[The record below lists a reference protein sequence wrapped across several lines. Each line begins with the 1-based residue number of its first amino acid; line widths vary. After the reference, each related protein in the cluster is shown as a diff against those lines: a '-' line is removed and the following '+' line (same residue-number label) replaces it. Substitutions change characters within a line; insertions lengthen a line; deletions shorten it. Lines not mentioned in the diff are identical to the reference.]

1 MAQLTLEMPESA
13 FGTLHPFTESAE
25 KTAWVFS
32 DGGIRNIP
40 TTTGFS
46 SRVSRHLQGT
56 GRRTSRR
63 VTVFCGRKSRVR
75 FSPSFNTLKF
85 LGIPTLPRPTFK
97 GSTETCALCGPLCG
111 FSEESKA
118 MEIPSSKELHRKPI
132 QKSQTQEEQTPQLST
147 KRQ

>member
-13 FGTLHPFTESAE
+13 FGTLHPFTESAA

-46 SRVSRHLQGT
+46 SRVSRNLQGT

-63 VTVFCGRKSRVR
+63 VTVFYGRKSRVR

-85 LGIPTLPRPTFK
+85 PGIPTLPRPTFK
-97 GSTETCALCGPLCG
+97 GGTET
-111 FSEESKA
+111 
-118 MEIPSSKELHRKPI
+118 
-132 QKSQTQEEQTPQLST
+132 
-147 KRQ
+147 

>member
-56 GRRTSRR
+56 GRRLRGASW
-63 VTVFCGRKSRVR
+63 FFAEG
-75 FSPSFNTLKF
+75 SP
-85 LGIPTLPRPTFK
+85 
-97 GSTETCALCGPLCG
+97 ECG
-111 FSEESKA
+111 FLLLS
-118 MEIPSSKELHRKPI
+118 IP
-132 QKSQTQEEQTPQLST
+132 
-147 KRQ
+147 